1 MSEEVVQDSQV
12 EDVSQAPMEQPQGSA
27 PAQEA
32 PQQVTPDYW
41 GAFKQ
46 LPGFAGKDD
55 REVASTLYQAMER
68 EQAASRA
75 LQQYQQVM
83 PVAQEYLKYRPEF
96 EQWRKA
102 QSQQQQQTE
111 QVKKWWNP
119 PEIKDSY
126 KTWLTRDEHGREVIH
141 ENAPPEARAALIERQ
156 QYAADFARKFLEN
169 PEQALGPMFEEQ
181 VNARVQQA
189 IEQFGSQQ
197 KDEGLVSLI
206 EQENASWLRDQQG
219 NYTPEAESVRQYIDQ
234 AAADGIQGVE
244 QRWQWAKTAL
254 ERDVLLQRI
263 DQLEARISQSG
274 QAQPA
279 QPVAPPPAAN
289 TAQQNMEYLRREATR
304 RPSRSAGSAV
314 ADGSVPRPKRSFTE
328 MLAET
333 ASNRG
338 IL

>member
-1 MSEEVVQDSQV
+1 MSEEVAQDSQV
-12 EDVSQAPMEQPQGSA
+12 EDVSQAPMEQPEGSA

-141 ENAPPEARAALIERQ
+141 ENAPPEALAALI
-156 QYAADFARKFLEN
+156 
-169 PEQALGPMFEEQ
+169 
-181 VNARVQQA
+181 
-189 IEQFGSQQ
+189 
-197 KDEGLVSLI
+197 
-206 EQENASWLRDQQG
+206 
-219 NYTPEAESVRQYIDQ
+219 
-234 AAADGIQGVE
+234 
-244 QRWQWAKTAL
+244 
-254 ERDVLLQRI
+254 
-263 DQLEARISQSG
+263 
-274 QAQPA
+274 
-279 QPVAPPPAAN
+279 
-289 TAQQNMEYLRREATR
+289 
-304 RPSRSAGSAV
+304 
-314 ADGSVPRPKRSFTE
+314 
-328 MLAET
+328 
-333 ASNRG
+333 
-338 IL
+338 

>member
-1 MSEEVVQDSQV
+1 
-12 EDVSQAPMEQPQGSA
+12 
-27 PAQEA
+27 
-32 PQQVTPDYW
+32 
-41 GAFKQ
+41 
-46 LPGFAGKDD
+46 
-55 REVASTLYQAMER
+55 
-68 EQAASRA
+68 
-75 LQQYQQVM
+75 
-83 PVAQEYLKYRPEF
+83 
-96 EQWRKA
+96 
-102 QSQQQQQTE
+102 
-111 QVKKWWNP
+111 
-119 PEIKDSY
+119 
-126 KTWLTRDEHGREVIH
+126 
-141 ENAPPEARAALIERQ
+141 
-156 QYAADFARKFLEN
+156 
-169 PEQALGPMFEEQ
+169 